1 MQRRRWLMAVK
12 GGEEDDQDMEEV
24 PQAGNLVRRMTT
36 MRDGMRR
43 LMLREAEQPRVGF
56 VAVGE
61 D

>member
-1 MQRRRWLMAVK
+1 MAVK